1 MNYYHFLF
9 INRYGRRSRTDDVKW
24 TRLPLAFSYRAPYLF
39 VLHFNSVEVM
49 RLTPESFKKNP
60 SLPTPP
66 VTVFVELPGPRFLG
80 PAALPP
86 NANYYL
92 SQPEGGKKAEIVL
105 LEASIL
111 LPDSTNAMDDDV
123 SLSGSEFSITP
134 SVAKILDDAEQ
145 DLSDDSNG
153 SSPTAG
159 PAFKRCPSSSAS
171 AGNSKRVKF
180 ESDL

>member
-1 MNYYHFLF
+1 
-9 INRYGRRSRTDDVKW
+9 
-24 TRLPLAFSYRAPYLF
+24 
-39 VLHFNSVEVM
+39 M

-66 VTVFVELPGPRFLG
+66 ITTVFVELPGPRFLG

-111 LPDSTNAMDDDV
+111 LPDSKNSTDDDV

-134 SVAKILDDAEQ
+134 SVAKILDDA
-145 DLSDDSNG
+145 DDDSLSDDG
-153 SSPTAG
+153 SSPISG